1 MSQLKKLL
9 TRVSGAGTSPLQT
22 SVDALNNHIRL
33 NGNTGFQSK
42 EASGFALGLE
52 EYVGEAQYGAEL
64 GNSLKQL
71 EQVIAGLS
79 KPGLE
84 EYSPAQREAAA
95 MAGSIASNMQAFI
108 HDSRPIDTK
117 AMPASNGIGRIK
129 PALESYDEKEN
140 KAAAVYTVAY
150 NLQAA
155 RQDPFGEAFYPTVV
169 VPPDQQGYHI
179 HINLVNLISGVR
191 RSASGALDSWNRHN
205 IVHVIRNPGLINSNS
220 TVLIPVF
227 REGSKENFVDEAL
240 VGTSTVDVNGETVT
254 TSYLAI
260 DKQFDLIGN
269 SQTDT
274 QLDVGHMDETDS
286 VDTDI
291 QMKNLLIKVGNDVM
305 SFPTTHIPG
314 AQFVYPI
321 TGDQQRMDVR
331 MDTDALLISAKSLKV
346 NGAALTTLKPL
357 VDANLNVYVKTTI
370 TGSVVRDKGQ
380 TEINA
385 SPVRVAKIIDEN
397 GEVHTATSQQMAA
410 IVALFAGAQV
420 IGYKLNA
427 RRTNLNRRS
436 IGQMLE
442 TRQDVQ
448 AYAVPLLSPFT
459 IKRPQGLNDSTD
471 ASDLASLVTL
481 TRAMA
486 SGMAVDELF
495 KAAETLKSLVQDG
508 RRPLGDNLAVLGI
521 AHHIITATYFYRE
534 IKIDDLVQ
542 SLEST
547 GMAENVQ
554 AAFFNTIRDLVYRA
568 YQDSGY
574 RAAADMLAGGESAKP
589 TVIIGTDMTTARWL
603 TVNGDL
609 RLIGSGFD
617 DCVIVD
623 TQNEKMRNK
632 IFITFG
638 VKGASDGVPHPLH
651 FGNMAWKPEVTVVL
665 PIYRNGAS
673 NKELTVQPSFRH
685 VTNLPILIEIDVSG
699 VPETFEARVPV
710 AITGE
715 MNTTDVT
722 PVAPTTP

>member
-1 MSQLKKLL
+1 MSQLKKLMAAKG
-9 TRVSGAGTSPLQT
+9 VGTSITNNALQK
-22 SVDALNNHIRL
+22 SVDTLNQHVRL
-33 NGNTGFQSK
+33 GGGTGFLS
-42 EASGFALGLE
+42 AAGSGFALGLE
-52 EYVGEAQYGAEL
+52 DFTDNAMAQEEL
-64 GNSLKQL
+64 GNAILKL
-71 EQVIAGLS
+71 DTVIAGLE
-79 KPGLE
+79 G
-84 EYSPAQREAAA
+84 YSPAQREAAV
-95 MAGSIASNMQAFI
+95 MAGSIAGNMSAFLS
-108 HDSRPIDTK
+108 DSRP
-117 AMPASNGIGRIK
+117 AAPGSFPAANGIGRIK

-179 HINLVNLISGVR
+179 HINLVNLINAIR
-191 RSASGALDSWNRHN
+191 RKTTGELETWNRHN

-220 TVLIPVF
+220 TELVPVY
-227 REGSKENFVDEAL
+227 RDGDHDKFVDSSL
-240 VGTSTVDVNGETVT
+240 IGTTTTDVNGETVS

-260 DKQFDLIGN
+260 NKEFDLIGL
-269 SQTDT
+269 SQTDL
-274 QLDVGHMDETDS
+274 QLDQGHMDETDS
-286 VDTDI
+286 IDTDI
-291 QMKNLLIKVGNDVM
+291 QMKSLLIKVGDDVV
-305 SFPTTHIPG
+305 SFPTTHLPG
-314 AQFVYPI
+314 ATFVYPI
-321 TGDQQRMDVR
+321 QGDQQRMDVR
-331 MDTDALLISAKSLKV
+331 MDTDALSISPKTLRAS
-346 NGAALTTLKPL
+346 GAALTTLKPVVDGNL
-357 VDANLNVYVKTTI
+357 VVYIRTTA

-385 SPVRVAKIIDEN
+385 SPVRVVKIIDAA
-397 GEVHTATSQQMAA
+397 GEVHLPSSPAHAA
-410 IVALFAGAQV
+410 IVALFNTAQV

-495 KAAETLKSLVQDG
+495 KAAETLKALVNDG

-521 AHHIITATYFYRE
+521 AHHIITAHYEYRKLE
-534 IKIDDLVQ
+534 IDKLVQ
-542 SLEST
+542 SLES
-547 GMAENVQ
+547 MEVAENVQ
-554 AAFFNTIRDLVYRA
+554 SVFFNVIRDMVYRA
-568 YQDSGY
+568 YAKSGY

-589 TVIIGTDMTTARWL
+589 TVIIGTDQTTARWL
-603 TVNGDL
+603 MVTGDL
-609 RLIGSGFD
+609 RTLGGGFED
-617 DCVIVD
+617 VVMVD
-623 TQNEKMRNK
+623 TQNEKMIGK

-638 VKGASDGVPHPLH
+638 VKGSAEGIPHPLH

-665 PIYRNGAS
+665 PIHRNGAN

-685 VTNLPILIEIDVSG
+685 VTNLPILLELDVSG
-699 VPETFEARVPV
+699 IPETFKDKVAL
-710 AITGE
+710 AITGDL
-715 MNTTDVT
+715 NTTDVT
-722 PVAPTTP
+722 PETP

>member
-1 MSQLKKLL
+1 MSKLKQRLSNRNL
-9 TRVSGAGTSPLQT
+9 DTSPLQASVTKLNDVVRMSGGT
-22 SVDALNNHIRL
+22 SFTSAN
-33 NGNTGFQSK
+33 
-42 EASGFALGLE
+42 ASSAALGLE
-52 EYVGEAQYGAEL
+52 GFADNGAYNAEL
-64 GNSLKQL
+64 DQSILHL
-71 EQVIAGLS
+71 DTAIAGLEGYTS
-79 KPGLE
+79 
-84 EYSPAQREAAA
+84 AQKDAAI
-95 MAGSIASNMQAFI
+95 MAGTIAGNMAAFM
-108 HDSRPIDTK
+108 HDVRPIDTK
-117 AMPASNGIGRIK
+117 AFPASNGIGRIK
-129 PALESYDEKEN
+129 PAMESYDEKEN

-155 RQDPFGEAFYPTVV
+155 RQDEFGEAFYPTVV

-179 HINLVNLISGVR
+179 HINLVNLINGVR

-220 TVLIPVF
+220 TELVPVY
-227 REGSKENFVDEAL
+227 RDGEKQHFVDAAL
-240 VGTSTVDVNGETVT
+240 VTPSTTEVNGESVT

-260 DKQFDLIGN
+260 NKQFDLIGL
-269 SQTDT
+269 SQTDL

-291 QMKNLLIKVGNDVM
+291 QLKSVLVKVGNDVL

-331 MDTDALLISAKSLKV
+331 METSALMISKDSTKV
-346 NGAALTTLKPL
+346 NGTALATLKPL
-357 VDANLNVYVKTTI
+357 VDAGLTVYVSTTL
-370 TGSVVRDKGQ
+370 TGSVVRDIGR

-385 SPVRVAKIIDEN
+385 SPVRIVKIIDAA
-397 GEVHTATSQQMAA
+397 GEVHTPTSAAHAA
-410 IVALFAGAQV
+410 IVALFDAAQV
-420 IGYKLNA
+420 VGYKLNA

-448 AYAVPLLSPFT
+448 VYAVPLLSPFT

-495 KAAETLKSLVQDG
+495 KAAETLKAMVQQG

-534 IKIDDLVQ
+534 IKIDELVQ

-547 GMAENVQ
+547 GLAENVQ
-554 AAFFNTIRDLVYRA
+554 SAFFNTIRDLVYRA

-574 RAAADMLAGGESAKP
+574 RAASDMLAGGSAPKP

-609 RLIGSGFD
+609 RLIGSGFEEV
-617 DCVIVD
+617 VIVD

-638 VKGASDGVPHPLH
+638 VKSASDGVPHPLH

-715 MNTTDVT
+715 MKTTDVT
-722 PVAPTTP
+722 APVTP